1 MVWSMKWCRL
11 IQKEVRSALLT
22 FSIGNE
28 MFIYIENCS
37 ESITNISTSWC
48 EKSENGASVVSVGN
62 THWIHRKWSSWYV
75 VPLPFISHSYSKCS
89 TNSFCFVCPVAEIPE
104 RLGWTADTDKVEGN
118 DYELFDVVDEKFY
131 KREYFEYVAGCIMP
145 HALFPDIEE

>member
-1 MVWSMKWCRL
+1 MEQVTSQSEIR
-11 IQKEVRSALLT
+11 IE
-22 FSIGNE
+22 
-28 MFIYIENCS
+28 YIES
-37 ESITNISTSWC
+37 DPL
-48 EKSENGASVVSVGN
+48 GM
-62 THWIHRKWSSWYV
+62 SSRS
-75 VPLPFISHSYSKCS
+75 PSYSKCS